1 MKILIDMNLSPT
13 CVMVFEEAEIEAV
26 HRSQVGDPRTTDR
39 EIMHYAIVHNYVI
52 FTNDLDFG
60 TLLAATAANLPSV
73 IQVRTQDL
81 LPAAIGNLVISAL
94 ERFRSEIE
102 MGSLITLDTLRSRV
116 KILPIDSEPIRLKV
130 NPN

>member
-13 CVMVFEEAEIEAV
+13 WVMVFAEAGIEAV
-26 HRSQVGDPRTTDR
+26 HWSQIGDPRTTDR
-39 EIMHYAIVHNYVI
+39 EIMNYAIVHEYVI

-81 LPAAIGNLVISAL
+81 LPAAIGNLVISTL

-116 KILPIDSEPIRLKV
+116 KILPID
-130 NPN
+130 